1 TDILIRLRCLETAR
15 PFEFPKERAG
25 ERSVRVRQRDHHK
38 TLAWPDMER
47 LLFHLPRTIRPGRNG
62 ELFVTVG
69 EITFVILEIREFL
82 VHRLTHG
89 RERAIHANDGIGADL
104 DYLTNRI
111 CRRHACLYRRVD
123 ELSRSR
129 VEIDI
134 GATMTEMDSHVRITL
149 RCFDHRRVE
158 RRPADW

>member
-1 TDILIRLRCLETAR
+1 MKFSTAR
-15 PFEFPKERAG
+15 SASASAFSFRLAKYSAKA
-25 ERSVRVRQRDHHK
+25 RSRLSGTSARQDVQRFFFHSPGTIQCRRD
-38 TLAWPDMER
+38 
-47 LLFHLPRTIRPGRNG
+47 G
-62 ELFVTVG
+62 ELFVTMS

-82 VHRLTHG
+82 VHRLAHG

-111 CRRHACLYRRVD
+111 CRRHACLYRRID

-158 RRPADW
+158 RRPAD